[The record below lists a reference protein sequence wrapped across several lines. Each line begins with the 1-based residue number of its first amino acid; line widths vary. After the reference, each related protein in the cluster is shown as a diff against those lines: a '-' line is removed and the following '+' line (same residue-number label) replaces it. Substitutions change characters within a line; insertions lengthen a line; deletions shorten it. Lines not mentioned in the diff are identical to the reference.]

1 MMMLTMMKM
10 KRTLCRLSC
19 LVTLV
24 VELSWIDVGHG
35 MHREGASRVRWQ
47 WERKVRS
54 ASSLDE
60 LLRLADFPDWQLWR
74 CRLRLQQPE
83 GPSSL
88 PPGGSHR
95 STRFAAESYS
105 LEILKAIDEEWQR
118 TQCMP
123 RETCVD
129 VAKELSTDPSMFFK
143 PPCVSVH
150 RCSGCCNQEG
160 ITCRNTTTVYVNK
173 TVLSVIPFNF
183 VPEPVLIK
191 VANHT
196 ECRCMEPA
204 IIRRNA
210 QPHRSSGS
218 WMPDC
223 EIDVERCDCLPRP
236 EPTLQPRP
244 HHRCHLNSSY
254 CDHMNLRFDQA
265 SCRISEKEASPS
277 CRAFLLL
284 HWSQRATETYLELKC
299 KVKNNNKSITLM
311 AASVT
316 VVTMV
321 NAQDTELAWLY
332 RLLVFGSLMTNSGCE
347 ISSEVLS
354 CDYSSAIESNILRIK
369 FLEKKKGIRYAKIF
383 HRQLK

>member
-1 MMMLTMMKM
+1 MMKM
-10 KRTLCRLSC
+10 KRTLCRISC

-24 VELSWIDVGHG
+24 VELSWINVGHS
-35 MHREGASRVRWQ
+35 MHREGGSRVMKQ

-60 LLRLADFPDWQLWR
+60 LLMLADFPDWKLWK

-83 GPSSL
+83 TLSSPPSV
-88 PPGGSHR
+88 GSHR
-95 STRFAAESYS
+95 STRYAAESYS

-129 VAKELSTDPSMFFK
+129 VAKELGTDPSMFFK
-143 PPCVSVH
+143 PPCVSIH

-160 ITCRNTTTVYVNK
+160 VTCRNTTTVYVNK

-210 QPHRSSGS
+210 QPHRSSGCSPMGQLSEAQDSKRLCASGFIWDCSTDRCIPYPSSTPEFPLSS

-236 EPTLQPRP
+236 GPMLEPRP
-244 HHRCHLNSSY
+244 IQRCQLNSSI
-254 CDHMNLRFDQA
+254 CAHRHQRFDQA
-265 SCRISEKEASPS
+265 SCRTWLGSDGAAVLI
-277 CRAFLLL
+277 
-284 HWSQRATETYLELKC
+284 ETCPL
-299 KVKNNNKSITLM
+299 
-311 AASVT
+311 
-316 VVTMV
+316 
-321 NAQDTELAWLY
+321 
-332 RLLVFGSLMTNSGCE
+332 NSSFFHSG
-347 ISSEVLS
+347 
-354 CDYSSAIESNILRIK
+354 RIK
-369 FLEKKKGIRYAKIF
+369 EGVELPLLSQTHLVAIGCKWPN
-383 HRQLK
+383 

>member
-1 MMMLTMMKM
+1 MMKI
-10 KRTLCRLSC
+10 KRTLCRFSC
-19 LVTLV
+19 LVTLL
-24 VELSWIDVGHG
+24 VELSWINVGHS
-35 MHREGASRVRWQ
+35 MHTEGGSRQEAKQ

-60 LLRLADFPDWQLWR
+60 LLRLADFPDWKLWK

-83 GPSSL
+83 TLSSPPSV
-88 PPGGSHR
+88 GSHR
-95 STRFAAESYS
+95 STRYAAESYS

-129 VAKELSTDPSMFFK
+129 VAKELGTDPSMFFK

-160 ITCRNTTTVYVNK
+160 VTCRNTTTVYVNK
-173 TVLSVIPFNF
+173 TVLSVIPFKF

-210 QPHRSSGS
+210 EPQGSSGCSPMGQLSEAEDSRRLCASGLIWDCSSDRCIPYPSSTEELPLSS

-236 EPTLQPRP
+236 VPTLQPRLI
-244 HHRCHLNSSY
+244 HRCHLNSSI
-254 CDHMNLRFDQA
+254 CAQRNQRFHQA
-265 SCRISEKEASPS
+265 SCR
-277 CRAFLLL
+277 
-284 HWSQRATETYLELKC
+284 C
-299 KVKNNNKSITLM
+299 K
-311 AASVT
+311 
-316 VVTMV
+316 
-321 NAQDTELAWLY
+321 
-332 RLLVFGSLMTNSGCE
+332 
-347 ISSEVLS
+347 
-354 CDYSSAIESNILRIK
+354 
-369 FLEKKKGIRYAKIF
+369 
-383 HRQLK
+383 

>member
-1 MMMLTMMKM
+1 MPAGAVAVGEKGAVGLQPG
-10 KRTLCRLSC
+10 RVAEARGLSRLAA
-19 LVTLV
+19 
-24 VELSWIDVGHG
+24 VEVSSEAAAAGGPLL
-35 MHREGASRVRWQ
+35 
-47 WERKVRS
+47 S
-54 ASSLDE
+54 ASGGVTPLDA
-60 LLRLADFPDWQLWR
+60 LRGRILQPGDTE
-74 CRLRLQQPE
+74 RLDGHTQCVSP
-83 GPSSL
+83 
-88 PPGGSHR
+88 
-95 STRFAAESYS
+95 
-105 LEILKAIDEEWQR
+105 IDEEWQR

-210 QPHRSSGS
+210 QPHRSSGCS
-218 WMPDC
+218 PTSQLSATEDSRRLCASGLIWDC
-223 EIDVERCDCLPRP
+223 SADRCVPYPSSTPDVERCDCLPRP

-265 SCRISEKEASPS
+265 SCR
-277 CRAFLLL
+277 CR
-284 HWSQRATETYLELKC
+284 RPK
-299 KVKNNNKSITLM
+299 
-311 AASVT
+311 
-316 VVTMV
+316 
-321 NAQDTELAWLY
+321 
-332 RLLVFGSLMTNSGCE
+332 
-347 ISSEVLS
+347 
-354 CDYSSAIESNILRIK
+354 
-369 FLEKKKGIRYAKIF
+369 
-383 HRQLK
+383 

>member
-1 MMMLTMMKM
+1 MVMKM
-10 KRTLCRLSC
+10 KRTLCRISC

-24 VELSWIDVGHG
+24 VELSWINVGHT
-35 MHREGASRVRWQ
+35 MHRERGSRVMKQ
-47 WERKVRS
+47 WEEQRERKVRS

-60 LLRLADFPDWQLWR
+60 LLRLANFPDWKLWK

-83 GPSSL
+83 ALSSPPSV
-88 PPGGSHR
+88 GSHR
-95 STRFAAESYS
+95 STRYAAESYS

-129 VAKELSTDPSMFFK
+129 VAKELGTDPSIFFK

-160 ITCRNTTTVYVNK
+160 LTCRNTTTVFANK
-173 TVLSVIPFNF
+173 TVLSVIPFKS

-210 QPHRSSGS
+210 QPRSSGCSPMGQLSEAEDSRRLCASGLIWDCSSDRCIPYPSSAPDFPLSS

-223 EIDVERCDCLPRP
+223 EIDVERCDCLPQP
-236 EPTLQPRP
+236 VPTLQPTP
-244 HHRCHLNSSY
+244 NHRCQLNSSV
-254 CDHMNLRFDQA
+254 CAHKHQRFDQA
-265 SCRISEKEASPS
+265 SCR
-277 CRAFLLL
+277 
-284 HWSQRATETYLELKC
+284 
-299 KVKNNNKSITLM
+299 
-311 AASVT
+311 
-316 VVTMV
+316 
-321 NAQDTELAWLY
+321 
-332 RLLVFGSLMTNSGCE
+332 
-347 ISSEVLS
+347 
-354 CDYSSAIESNILRIK
+354 
-369 FLEKKKGIRYAKIF
+369 
-383 HRQLK
+383 

>member
-1 MMMLTMMKM
+1 MMMKM
-10 KRTLCRLSC
+10 RRTLCRISC

-24 VELSWIDVGHG
+24 VELSWINVGLS
-35 MHREGASRVRWQ
+35 MHREGGSRVRKQ

-54 ASSLDE
+54 SSSLDE
-60 LLRLADFPDWQLWR
+60 LLRLADFPDWKLWK

-83 GPSSL
+83 TQTENLSSPPSA
-88 PPGGSHR
+88 GSHR
-95 STRFAAESYS
+95 STRYAAESYS

-129 VAKELSTDPSMFFK
+129 VAKELGTDPSMFFK

-160 ITCRNTTTVYVNK
+160 VTCRNTTTVYVNK
-173 TVLSVIPFNF
+173 TVLSVIPFKF

-210 QPHRSSGS
+210 QPHRSSGCSLMDQLSEIEDSRRLCASGSIWDCSSDRCIPYPSSTLELPLSS

-223 EIDVERCDCLPRP
+223 EIDVERCDCLPKP
-236 EPTLQPRP
+236 EPTLQQRQI
-244 HHRCHLNSSY
+244 HRCQLNSSI
-254 CDHMNLRFDQA
+254 CAHKRQHFDQA
-265 SCRISEKEASPS
+265 SCT
-277 CRAFLLL
+277 CR
-284 HWSQRATETYLELKC
+284 WPK
-299 KVKNNNKSITLM
+299 
-311 AASVT
+311 
-316 VVTMV
+316 
-321 NAQDTELAWLY
+321 
-332 RLLVFGSLMTNSGCE
+332 
-347 ISSEVLS
+347 
-354 CDYSSAIESNILRIK
+354 
-369 FLEKKKGIRYAKIF
+369 
-383 HRQLK
+383 

>member
-1 MMMLTMMKM
+1 MMKM
-10 KRTLCRLSC
+10 KRTLCRISC
-19 LVTLV
+19 LVTLL
-24 VELSWIDVGHG
+24 VELSWINVGHSV
-35 MHREGASRVRWQ
+35 HREGGSRGLKQ

-60 LLRLADFPDWQLWR
+60 LLMLADFPDWKLWK

-83 GPSSL
+83 TLSSPPSV
-88 PPGGSHR
+88 GSHR
-95 STRFAAESYS
+95 STRYAAESYS

-129 VAKELSTDPSMFFK
+129 VAKELGTDPSMFFK

-160 ITCRNTTTVYVNK
+160 VTCRNTTNVYVNK
-173 TVLSVIPFNF
+173 TVLSVIPFKF

-210 QPHRSSGS
+210 QPHRSSGCSPMSQLSEAEDSRRLCASGLIWDCSIDRCIPYPSSAPEFPLMDS

-236 EPTLQPRP
+236 APTLQPGP
-244 HHRCHLNSSY
+244 IQHCQLNSSI
-254 CDHMNLRFDQA
+254 CASNHQHFDQA
-265 SCRISEKEASPS
+265 SCR
-277 CRAFLLL
+277 
-284 HWSQRATETYLELKC
+284 C
-299 KVKNNNKSITLM
+299 KWPK
-311 AASVT
+311 
-316 VVTMV
+316 
-321 NAQDTELAWLY
+321 
-332 RLLVFGSLMTNSGCE
+332 
-347 ISSEVLS
+347 
-354 CDYSSAIESNILRIK
+354 
-369 FLEKKKGIRYAKIF
+369 
-383 HRQLK
+383 

>member
-1 MMMLTMMKM
+1 MMMRMR
-10 KRTLCRLSC
+10 RTLGRLSC

-24 VELSWIDVGHG
+24 VELSWINGGHSVDRQG
-35 MHREGASRVRWQ
+35 GTRQAMKQ
-47 WERKVRS
+47 WEQKVRS

-60 LLRLADFPDWQLWR
+60 LLRLEEFPDWKLWK

-83 GPSSL
+83 SLSSL
-88 PPGGSHR
+88 PSGGSHR
-95 STRFAAESYS
+95 STRYAAESYS

-160 ITCRNTTTVYVNK
+160 ITCRNTSTVFVNK
-173 TVLSVIPFNF
+173 TVLSIIPFNF
-183 VPEPVLIK
+183 LPEPVLIQ

-210 QPHRSSGS
+210 QPHRSSGCSPTSRRSASEDSRRLCPSGSIWDCSADRCIPYPSSTPELPLSS

-223 EIDVERCDCLPRP
+223 EIDVERCACLPSPVPTP
-236 EPTLQPRP
+236 EPRP
-244 HHRCHLNSSY
+244 TQRCLLNTTICAFS
-254 CDHMNLRFDQA
+254 NKRFDKA
-265 SCRISEKEASPS
+265 LCR
-277 CRAFLLL
+277 CRP
-284 HWSQRATETYLELKC
+284 TK
-299 KVKNNNKSITLM
+299 
-311 AASVT
+311 
-316 VVTMV
+316 
-321 NAQDTELAWLY
+321 
-332 RLLVFGSLMTNSGCE
+332 
-347 ISSEVLS
+347 
-354 CDYSSAIESNILRIK
+354 
-369 FLEKKKGIRYAKIF
+369 
-383 HRQLK
+383 

>member
-1 MMMLTMMKM
+1 MMMKM
-10 KRTLCRLSC
+10 KRTLCRISC

-24 VELSWIDVGHG
+24 VELSWINVGHS
-35 MHREGASRVRWQ
+35 MHRGGGSRVMKVWEEQR
-47 WERKVRS
+47 ERKVRS

-60 LLRLADFPDWQLWR
+60 LLRLANFPDWKLWK

-83 GPSSL
+83 TLSSPPSV
-88 PPGGSHR
+88 GSHR
-95 STRFAAESYS
+95 STRYAAESYS

-129 VAKELSTDPSMFFK
+129 VAKELGTDPSIFFK

-160 ITCRNTTTVYVNK
+160 LTCRNTTTVYVNK
-173 TVLSVIPFNF
+173 TVLSVIPFKS

-210 QPHRSSGS
+210 QPRSSGCSPMGQLSEAEDSRRLCASGLIWDCSSDRCIPYPSSAPDFPLSS

-223 EIDVERCDCLPRP
+223 EIDVERCDCLPLP
-236 EPTLQPRP
+236 APTLQPTP
-244 HHRCHLNSSY
+244 IHRCQLNSSI
-254 CDHMNLRFDQA
+254 CAHKHQHFDQA
-265 SCRISEKEASPS
+265 SCS
-277 CRAFLLL
+277 CK
-284 HWSQRATETYLELKC
+284 WPK
-299 KVKNNNKSITLM
+299 
-311 AASVT
+311 
-316 VVTMV
+316 
-321 NAQDTELAWLY
+321 
-332 RLLVFGSLMTNSGCE
+332 
-347 ISSEVLS
+347 
-354 CDYSSAIESNILRIK
+354 
-369 FLEKKKGIRYAKIF
+369 
-383 HRQLK
+383 

>member
-1 MMMLTMMKM
+1 MMTM
-10 KRTLCRLSC
+10 KRTLCRISC

-24 VELSWIDVGHG
+24 VELSWINVGHS
-35 MHREGASRVRWQ
+35 MHREGGSRVMKQ

-60 LLRLADFPDWQLWR
+60 LLMLADFPDWKLWK

-83 GPSSL
+83 TLSSPPSV
-88 PPGGSHR
+88 GSHR
-95 STRFAAESYS
+95 STRYAAESYS

-123 RETCVD
+123 RETCID
-129 VAKELSTDPSMFFK
+129 VAKELGTDPSMFFK

-160 ITCRNTTTVYVNK
+160 VTCRNTTTVYVNK

-210 QPHRSSGS
+210 QPHRS
-218 WMPDC
+218 
-223 EIDVERCDCLPRP
+223 
-236 EPTLQPRP
+236 TALQW
-244 HHRCHLNSSY
+244 
-254 CDHMNLRFDQA
+254 A
-265 SCRISEKEASPS
+265 SC
-277 CRAFLLL
+277 
-284 HWSQRATETYLELKC
+284 QRHRTPEDFVPVGSFGIVQLTDAYL
-299 KVKNNNKSITLM
+299 TLPVHQ
-311 AASVT
+311 SFHLVHGCPT
-316 VVTMV
+316 V
-321 NAQDTELAWLY
+321 
-332 RLLVFGSLMTNSGCE
+332 R
-347 ISSEVLS
+347 
-354 CDYSSAIESNILRIK
+354 
-369 FLEKKKGIRYAKIF
+369 
-383 HRQLK
+383 

>member
-1 MMMLTMMKM
+1 MMMGM
-10 KRTLCRLSC
+10 RWTLCRLSC
-19 LVTLV
+19 LVTLL
-24 VELSWIDVGHG
+24 VELSWINGGHS
-35 MHREGASRVRWQ
+35 MHREGGSWGMKQ
-47 WERKVRS
+47 WEQKVRS

-60 LLRLADFPDWQLWR
+60 LLRLADFPDWKLWK

-83 GPSSL
+83 TPSSL
-88 PPGGSHR
+88 PLGGSHR
-95 STRFAAESYS
+95 STRYAAESYS

-123 RETCVD
+123 RETCID

-160 ITCRNTTTVYVNK
+160 ITCRNTSTVYVNK

-196 ECRCMEPA
+196 ECRCLEPA

-210 QPHRSSGS
+210 QPHRSSGCSPTSQLSASEDSRRLCASGLIWDCSADRCIPYPSSTPELPLSS

-236 EPTLQPRP
+236 VPTQEPRRTQ
-244 HHRCHLNSSY
+244 RCQFNSSI
-254 CDHMNLRFDQA
+254 CAHRKQHFDQA
-265 SCRISEKEASPS
+265 SCR
-277 CRAFLLL
+277 CR
-284 HWSQRATETYLELKC
+284 WPK
-299 KVKNNNKSITLM
+299 
-311 AASVT
+311 
-316 VVTMV
+316 
-321 NAQDTELAWLY
+321 
-332 RLLVFGSLMTNSGCE
+332 
-347 ISSEVLS
+347 
-354 CDYSSAIESNILRIK
+354 
-369 FLEKKKGIRYAKIF
+369 
-383 HRQLK
+383 

>member
-1 MMMLTMMKM
+1 MIKM
-10 KRTLCRLSC
+10 KRTLCRLSF

-24 VELSWIDVGHG
+24 VELSWINVGHS
-35 MHREGASRVRWQ
+35 MHTEGGRRASMVMKQ

-60 LLRLADFPDWQLWR
+60 LLRLTDFPDWKLWK

-83 GPSSL
+83 TQTETLSSPPSV
-88 PPGGSHR
+88 GSHR
-95 STRFAAESYS
+95 STRYAAESYS

-129 VAKELSTDPSMFFK
+129 VAKELGTDPSMFFK
-143 PPCVSVH
+143 PPCVSIH

-160 ITCRNTTTVYVNK
+160 VTCRNTTTVYVNK
-173 TVLSVIPFNF
+173 TVLSVIPFKF

-210 QPHRSSGS
+210 QPHRSSGCSPMGQLSEAEDSRRLCASGLIWDCSTDRCIPYPSSTPEFPLSS

-236 EPTLQPRP
+236 VPTLQPRG
-244 HHRCHLNSSY
+244 CQLNSST
-254 CDHMNLRFDQA
+254 CAHRHQHFDQA
-265 SCRISEKEASPS
+265 SCS
-277 CRAFLLL
+277 CKRP
-284 HWSQRATETYLELKC
+284 K
-299 KVKNNNKSITLM
+299 
-311 AASVT
+311 
-316 VVTMV
+316 
-321 NAQDTELAWLY
+321 
-332 RLLVFGSLMTNSGCE
+332 
-347 ISSEVLS
+347 
-354 CDYSSAIESNILRIK
+354 
-369 FLEKKKGIRYAKIF
+369 
-383 HRQLK
+383 

>member
-1 MMMLTMMKM
+1 MMKM
-10 KRTLCRLSC
+10 KWTLCRISC

-24 VELSWIDVGHG
+24 VELSWIHLGHG
-35 MHREGASRVRWQ
+35 MHREGGGRVSVAIMKQ

-60 LLRLADFPDWQLWR
+60 LLRLADFPDWKLWK

-83 GPSSL
+83 GLSPPS
-88 PPGGSHR
+88 GSHR
-95 STRFAAESYS
+95 STRYAAESYS

-129 VAKELSTDPSMFFK
+129 VAKELGTDPAMFFK

-160 ITCRNTTTVYVNK
+160 VTCRNTTTEYVNK
-173 TVLSVIPFNF
+173 TVLSVIPFKY

-196 ECRCMEPA
+196 ECSCMEPA

-210 QPHRSSGS
+210 QPHSSGCSPVGQLSEAEDSRRLCASGLIWDCSTDRCIPYPSSSPELPLSS

-223 EIDVERCDCLPRP
+223 EMDVEHCDCLPP
-236 EPTLQPRP
+236 SAPPLQPRAMQ
-244 HHRCHLNSSY
+244 RCRLNSSV
-254 CDHMNLRFDQA
+254 CAHRQQHFDLA
-265 SCRISEKEASPS
+265 SCR
-277 CRAFLLL
+277 
-284 HWSQRATETYLELKC
+284 C
-299 KVKNNNKSITLM
+299 K
-311 AASVT
+311 
-316 VVTMV
+316 
-321 NAQDTELAWLY
+321 
-332 RLLVFGSLMTNSGCE
+332 RLN
-347 ISSEVLS
+347 
-354 CDYSSAIESNILRIK
+354 
-369 FLEKKKGIRYAKIF
+369 
-383 HRQLK
+383 